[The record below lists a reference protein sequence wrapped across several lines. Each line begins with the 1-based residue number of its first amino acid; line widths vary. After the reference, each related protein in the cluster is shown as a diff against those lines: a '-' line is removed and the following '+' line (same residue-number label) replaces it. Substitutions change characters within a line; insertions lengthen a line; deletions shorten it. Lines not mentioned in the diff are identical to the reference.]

1 MVYKK
6 IRKKDSAVDVE
17 INREEQ
23 NTLNDFGFVIKNA
36 AKAITKN
43 EKLRIDNQCDNK
55 AVIICGCGHFKNFY
69 CCLYAL
75 ENYILSCFI
84 KNCPDYP
91 NCDDC
96 DYLCDCPFEME
107 ARDEVDALLYGEIHD
122 EDGEMDYI
130 EVKPL
135 LWKKNNY
142 WLGKCECK
150 PTRIIDG
157 EIIEREYVNELSKYE
172 PCRFKCAY
180 LQKIGECQYEKEKKI
195 RESTKQRKLDR
206 YFRK

>member
-6 IRKKDSAVDVE
+6 IRKKDLAVDAKLDGE
-17 INREEQ
+17 KQ
-23 NTLNDFGFVIKNA
+23 STLSDFGFVIKNV
-36 AKAITKN
+36 TKVIRKIKKLMEDN
-43 EKLRIDNQCDNK
+43 ECDNK

-96 DYLCDCPFEME
+96 DYLLDCPFKVE
-107 ARDEVDALLYGEIHD
+107 ARDEVDGLLYGETYD
-122 EDGEMDYI
+122 ENGIMNYG
-130 EVKPL
+130 VKPL
-135 LWKKNNY
+135 LWKENNY

-150 PTRIIDG
+150 PTRTVDG
-157 EIIEREYVNELSKYE
+157 EIIEREYLNELSKYE
-172 PCRFKCAY
+172 PCRFRCAY